1 MTHTHRSSGAEKQA
15 DAEGLVRPSPSL
27 FQHPLMGASL
37 TTLLEALRTQG
48 GVSPACTPHVLTF
61 LASALARTPFRGLDR
76 VMMQDIDPAEAV
88 DPPVFIVGYWRSGTT
103 HLHNLLGCSPG
114 FGIITPLAGGL
125 PGELRTL
132 ATWLQPLLERALPE
146 DRAVDDVA
154 VTPHSPQ
161 EDEIPVA
168 NLQPLSVFHA
178 LYFPRR
184 FRKNFE
190 KGVLFSGAT
199 EREIRRWERA
209 VQFFLAKVAAHQ
221 RQQPLL
227 VKNPVY
233 TARVGRL
240 REMWPEARFIHIY
253 RNPYTVYR
261 STTHYF
267 EKMLSKLALQPYS
280 LDAIEPVVLDSYPRM
295 LDRLYRDTE
304 DLPDDQ
310 FAEVRFEDLEAQPLT
325 ELERLY
331 RQLNLPGGGEARS
344 VTESYLARVADY
356 SKNTYRYD
364 ADVRATVENVWGR
377 FVERWGYEMPAD

>member
-1 MTHTHRSSGAEKQA
+1 MTHSHRTARAEA
-15 DAEGLVRPSPSL
+15 DPDEEALLKPSPSL
-27 FQHPLMGASL
+27 FQHPLIGASL
-37 TTLLEALRTQG
+37 ETLLGALRTQG
-48 GVSPACTPHVLTF
+48 GVAAACTPHTLAF
-61 LASALARTPFRGLDR
+61 LASALARSPFRALDR
-76 VMMQDIDPAEAV
+76 LMMRGIDLTAAV

-114 FGIITPLAGGL
+114 FGIITPLASGL

-132 ATWLQPLLERALPE
+132 ATWLQPVLERALPE
-146 DRAVDDVA
+146 DRGVDDVA
-154 VTPHSPQ
+154 VTPQSPQ

-168 NLQPLSVFHA
+168 NMQPLSVFHA

-184 FRKNFE
+184 FRQNFE

-199 EREIRRWERA
+199 EQEIRRWKRC
-209 VQFFLAKVAAHQ
+209 VRFFLAKVAAHQ
-221 RQQPLL
+221 GRQPLL

-233 TARVGRL
+233 TARVGRI

-280 LDAIEPVVLDSYPRM
+280 VDAVEPVVLDSYPRM
-295 LDRLYRDTE
+295 LDRLYRDTD
-304 DLPDDQ
+304 DLPEDQ
-310 FAEVRFEDLEAQPLT
+310 FAEVRFEDLEAQPLD

-331 RQLNLPGGGEARS
+331 RQLDLPGWEAARP
-344 VTESYLARVADY
+344 VTENYLGRVADY

-364 ADVRATVENVWGR
+364 ADVRTTVQSAWGR
-377 FVERWGYEMPAD
+377 FVERWGYEMPDG